1 MRVKTRSVG
10 DGGVQCFYRQNKKN
24 HALGNRV
31 GASIRAGGSV
41 CLNDSSIK
49 VFVGQQVHFLDS
61 GSELRKQQGFRKQR
75 RNRIFTAS
83 KFETFNSNGK
93 LSNLE
98 KNPEENLNGSGGG
111 SS

>member
-10 DGGVQCFYRQNKKN
+10 DGGGHKN
-24 HALGNRV
+24 GRETRRHSQLISLFRL
-31 GASIRAGGSV
+31 S
-41 CLNDSSIK
+41 LLFHSSNAPP